1 MAFITSNGNLISFA
15 EYEDVTAIDQRLFE
29 ANEFGANVDIIVE
42 DALEKATTRILN
54 KIKSSDWWRS
64 YYVRQSGG
72 SNSDIYTS
80 TLISVPAPDGMKIKA
95 RQDEFT
101 DMCVYFCLSEYLY
114 PKVADFGNADSA
126 ERQKIGFYDEK
137 FRVMFKD
144 LLEAGDW
151 YDFSGNNTISAGEKA
166 PSRQNLVRVR

>member
-1 MAFITSNGNLISFA
+1 MAFILSSGTVLSFA
-15 EYEDVTAIDQRLFE
+15 EYEDVQAIDQRLFE
-29 ANEFGANVDIIVE
+29 ANEGFTEVIVE

-54 KIKSSDWWRS
+54 KIKSTDWWKS
-64 YYVRQSGG
+64 YYIRQSGG
-72 SNSDIYTS
+72 ANSEIYTS
-80 TLISVPAPDGMKIKA
+80 TSISVPAPVGANIKA

-101 DMCVYFCLSEYLY
+101 DMCVYFALSEYLY
-114 PKVADFGNADSA
+114 PKVADFGNTDSA

-137 FRVMFKD
+137 FRQMFKD

-151 YDFSGNNTISAGEKA
+151 YDFSGNGTIAALEKA